1 MIKVYSTAN
10 CSACKSAKNW
20 LEENNLPY
28 ESMMIDEDVDAAKFV
43 MMKGLR
49 TVPQIF
55 VGEEHIGGWDDM
67 RNLGVNVLQQKV
79 GGN

>member
-1 MIKVYSTAN
+1 
-10 CSACKSAKNW
+10 
-20 LEENNLPY
+20 
-28 ESMMIDEDVDAAKFV
+28 

-67 RNLGVNVLQQKV
+67 RKIGLAAMQAKLG
-79 GGN
+79 G

>member
-1 MIKVYSTAN
+1 MIKVFSTQN
-10 CSACKSAKNW
+10 CSACKSAKAW

-55 VGEEHIGGWDDM
+55 VGEEHIGGWEDM
-67 RNLGVNVLQQKV
+67 RKLGAVAIQQKV
-79 GGN
+79 GGA